1 MNLLIIGGGGRE
13 HAMAWKASQSDK
25 VHNIFVTP
33 GNPGIAQE
41 KKVELV
47 KLNNPTL
54 NDYINLAKEKKI
66 DLTVVGPEV
75 PLVNGIVDEFQKNN
89 LAIFGPNKLASQLEG
104 SKDFCKKILNSG
116 KVLTAKHESF
126 TNSVSAINYIKTQSM
141 PIVIKA
147 DGLAAGKGVF
157 IMQDREEAFTIIKN
171 LFQGKIDGIKTKL
184 IIVEEFLKGEE
195 ASFICLVSGEE
206 IIPLVS
212 SKDHKKL
219 YNGDLGPNTGGMG
232 AYSPTKLIDDEISEI
247 ILNQIIRPTLME
259 LKKININYQGF
270 LYAGLMIDKDKN
282 PYVLEYNCRLG
293 DPEAQAILMRLESDI
308 TDIFLATINSK
319 LSNLE
324 IKWKSESACTIVLAS
339 EGYPGSYEKNK
350 KIEGLDNKVNGV
362 KIFHSGTKLNN
373 GHFVTNGGRVL
384 SVTAL
389 GVNLQVAQAKA
400 YDRCNQVSWDGKIKR
415 HDIGDKEIKNKFIFS

>member
-1 MNLLIIGGGGRE
+1 MNLLIIGSGGRE
-13 HAMAWKASQSDK
+13 HAIAWKASQSNK
-25 VHNIFVTP
+25 VNNIFVSP

-47 KLNNPTL
+47 RLDNPTL

-89 LAIFGPNKLASQLEG
+89 LTIFGPNKLASQLEG

-116 KVLTAKHESF
+116 KVLTAKHQSF
-126 TNSVSAINYIKTQSM
+126 TDSVSAINYIKSQSM

-157 IMQDREEAFTIIKN
+157 IIQDKEKAFTTVNN

-184 IIVEEFLKGEE
+184 ILVEEFLKGEE

-206 IIPLVS
+206 IIPLAS

-219 YNGDLGPNTGGMG
+219 HNGDLGPNTGGMG
-232 AYSPTKLIDDEISEI
+232 AYSPTKLIDNELSETI
-247 ILNQIIRPTLME
+247 INQIIRPTLIE
-259 LKKININYQGF
+259 LKKINIDYQGF

-293 DPEAQAILMRLESDI
+293 DPETQAILMRLESDI

-324 IKWKSESACTIVLAS
+324 IKWKNESACTIVLAS

-350 KIEGLDNKVNGV
+350 KIEGLEHKVNGV

-400 YDRCNQVSWDGKIKR
+400 YDRCNQVSWEGKIKR
-415 HDIGDKEIKNKFIFS
+415 HDIGDKEINNKFIFS

>member
-1 MNLLIIGGGGRE
+1 MNLLIIGSGGRE
-13 HAMAWKASQSDK
+13 HAIAWKASQSNK
-25 VHNIFVTP
+25 VNNIFVSP

-47 KLNNPTL
+47 RLNNPTL

-89 LAIFGPNKLASQLEG
+89 LTIFGPNKLASQLEG

-116 KVLTAKHESF
+116 KVLTAKHQSF
-126 TNSVSAINYIKTQSM
+126 TDSVSAINYIKSQGM

-157 IMQDREEAFTIIKN
+157 IIQDKEKAFATVNN

-184 IIVEEFLKGEE
+184 ILVEEFLKGEE

-206 IIPLVS
+206 IIPLAS

-219 YNGDLGPNTGGMG
+219 HNGDLGPNTGGMG
-232 AYSPTKLIDDEISEI
+232 AYSPTKLIDNELSKTI
-247 ILNQIIRPTLME
+247 INQIIRPTLIE
-259 LKKININYQGF
+259 LKKINIDYQGF

-293 DPEAQAILMRLESDI
+293 DPETQAILMRLDSDI

-324 IKWKSESACTIVLAS
+324 IKWKNESACTIVLAS

-350 KIEGLDNKVNGV
+350 KIEGLEHKVNGV

-400 YDRCNQVSWDGKIKR
+400 YDRCNQVSWEGKIKR
-415 HDIGDKEIKNKFIFS
+415 HDIGDKEINNKFIFS

>member
-13 HAMAWKASQSDK
+13 HAIAWKASQSDK

-54 NDYINLAKEKKI
+54 NDYISLAKEKKI

>member
-13 HAMAWKASQSDK
+13 HAIAWKASQSDK
-25 VHNIFVTP
+25 IHNIFVTP

-54 NDYINLAKEKKI
+54 NDYISLAKEKKI

-324 IKWKSESACTIVLAS
+324 IKWKNESACTIVLAS

>member
-41 KKVELV
+41 KKVELI

-116 KVLTAKHESF
+116 KVLTAKHKSF

-324 IKWKSESACTIVLAS
+324 IKWKNESACTIVLAS

-373 GHFVTNGGRVL
+373 GDFVTNGGRVL

>member
-1 MNLLIIGGGGRE
+1 MNLLIIGSGGRE
-13 HAMAWKASQSDK
+13 HAIAWKASLSNK
-25 VHNIFVTP
+25 VNNIFVSP

-47 KLNNPTL
+47 RLNNPTL

-89 LAIFGPNKLASQLEG
+89 LTIFGPNKLASQLEG

-116 KVLTAKHESF
+116 KVLTAKHQSF
-126 TNSVSAINYIKTQSM
+126 TDSVSAINYIKSQGM

-157 IMQDREEAFTIIKN
+157 IIQDKEKAFATVNN

-184 IIVEEFLKGEE
+184 ILVEEFLKGEE

-206 IIPLVS
+206 IIPLAS

-219 YNGDLGPNTGGMG
+219 HNGDLGPNTGGMG
-232 AYSPTKLIDDEISEI
+232 AYSPTKLIDNELSKTI
-247 ILNQIIRPTLME
+247 INQIIRPTLIE
-259 LKKININYQGF
+259 LKKINIDYQGF

-293 DPEAQAILMRLESDI
+293 DPETQAILMRLESDI

-324 IKWKSESACTIVLAS
+324 IKWKNESACTIVLAS

-350 KIEGLDNKVNGV
+350 KIEGLEHKVNGV

-400 YDRCNQVSWDGKIKR
+400 YDRCNQVSWEGKIKR
-415 HDIGDKEIKNKFIFS
+415 HDIGDKEINNKFIFS

>member
-1 MNLLIIGGGGRE
+1 MNLLIIGSGGRE
-13 HAMAWKASQSDK
+13 HAIAWKASQSNK
-25 VHNIFVTP
+25 VNNIFVSP

-47 KLNNPTL
+47 RLDNPTL

-89 LAIFGPNKLASQLEG
+89 LTIFGPNKLASQLEG

-116 KVLTAKHESF
+116 KVLTAKHQSF
-126 TNSVSAINYIKTQSM
+126 TDSVSAINYIKSQSM

-157 IMQDREEAFTIIKN
+157 IIQDKEKAFTTVNN

-184 IIVEEFLKGEE
+184 ILVEEFLKGEE

-219 YNGDLGPNTGGMG
+219 HNGDLGPNTGGMG
-232 AYSPTKLIDDEISEI
+232 AYSPTKLIDNELSETI
-247 ILNQIIRPTLME
+247 INQIIRPTLIE
-259 LKKININYQGF
+259 LKKINIDYQGF
-270 LYAGLMIDKDKN
+270 LYAGLMIDKNKN

-293 DPEAQAILMRLESDI
+293 DPETQAILMRLDSDI

-324 IKWKSESACTIVLAS
+324 IKWKNESACTIVLAS

-350 KIEGLDNKVNGV
+350 KIEGLEHKVNGV

-400 YDRCNQVSWDGKIKR
+400 YDRCNQVSWEGKIKR
-415 HDIGDKEIKNKFIFS
+415 HDIGDKEINNKFIFS

>member
-1 MNLLIIGGGGRE
+1 MNLLIIGSGGRE
-13 HAMAWKASQSDK
+13 HAIAWKASQSNK
-25 VHNIFVTP
+25 VNNIFVSP

-47 KLNNPTL
+47 RLNNPTL

-89 LAIFGPNKLASQLEG
+89 LTIFGPNKLASQLEG

-116 KVLTAKHESF
+116 KVLTAKHQSF
-126 TNSVSAINYIKTQSM
+126 TDSVSAINYIKSQSM

-157 IMQDREEAFTIIKN
+157 IIQDKEKAFATVNN

-184 IIVEEFLKGEE
+184 ILVEEFLKGEE

-206 IIPLVS
+206 IIPLAS

-219 YNGDLGPNTGGMG
+219 HNGDLGPNTGGMG
-232 AYSPTKLIDDEISEI
+232 AYSPTKLIDNELSKTI
-247 ILNQIIRPTLME
+247 INQIIRPTLIE
-259 LKKININYQGF
+259 LKKINIDYQGF

-293 DPEAQAILMRLESDI
+293 DPETQAILMRLESDI

-324 IKWKSESACTIVLAS
+324 IKWKNESACTIVLAS

-350 KIEGLDNKVNGV
+350 KIEGLEHKVNGV

-400 YDRCNQVSWDGKIKR
+400 YDRCNQVSWEGKIKR
-415 HDIGDKEIKNKFIFS
+415 HDIGDKEINNKFIFS

>member
-13 HAMAWKASQSDK
+13 HAIAWKASQSDK

-54 NDYINLAKEKKI
+54 NDYISLAKEKKI

-171 LFQGKIDGIKTKL
+171 LFQGKLDGIKTKL

-206 IIPLVS
+206 IIPLAS

-259 LKKININYQGF
+259 LKKINVNYQGF

>member
-13 HAMAWKASQSDK
+13 HAIAWKASQSDK

-171 LFQGKIDGIKTKL
+171 LFQGKLDGIKTKL

>member
-13 HAMAWKASQSDK
+13 HAIAWKASQSDK
-25 VHNIFVTP
+25 VNNIFVTP

-66 DLTVVGPEV
+66 DLTVVGPEI

-89 LAIFGPNKLASQLEG
+89 LIIFGPNKLASQLEG

-116 KVLTAKHESF
+116 NILTAKHQSF
-126 TNSVSAINYIKTQSM
+126 TDSVSAINYIKSQSM

-157 IMQDREEAFTIIKN
+157 IIQKKEKAFTIINN

-184 IIVEEFLKGEE
+184 ILVEEFLKGEE

-206 IIPLVS
+206 IIPLAS

-219 YNGDLGPNTGGMG
+219 HNGDLGPNTGGMG
-232 AYSPTKLIDDEISEI
+232 AYSPTKLIDNEISEKI
-247 ILNQIIRPTLME
+247 INQIIRPTLME
-259 LKKININYQGF
+259 LKKINIDYQGF

-293 DPEAQAILMRLESDI
+293 DPETQAILMRLESDI

-319 LSNLE
+319 LGNLE
-324 IKWKSESACTIVLAS
+324 IKWKNESACTIVLAS

-350 KIEGLDNKVNGV
+350 KIEGLEYEVNGV

-384 SVTAL
+384 SVSAL

-400 YDRCNQVSWDGKIKR
+400 YDRCNQVSWEGKIKR
-415 HDIGDKEIKNKFIFS
+415 HDIGDKEINNKFIFS

>member
-1 MNLLIIGGGGRE
+1 
-13 HAMAWKASQSDK
+13 
-25 VHNIFVTP
+25 
-33 GNPGIAQE
+33 
-41 KKVELV
+41 
-47 KLNNPTL
+47 
-54 NDYINLAKEKKI
+54 
-66 DLTVVGPEV
+66 
-75 PLVNGIVDEFQKNN
+75 
-89 LAIFGPNKLASQLEG
+89 
-104 SKDFCKKILNSG
+104 
-116 KVLTAKHESF
+116 
-126 TNSVSAINYIKTQSM
+126 M

-157 IMQDREEAFTIIKN
+157 IIEDKEKAFTTVNN

-184 IIVEEFLKGEE
+184 ILVEEFLKGEE

-206 IIPLVS
+206 IIPLAS

-219 YNGDLGPNTGGMG
+219 HNGDLGPNTGGMG
-232 AYSPTKLIDDEISEI
+232 AYSPTKLIDNELSETI
-247 ILNQIIRPTLME
+247 INQIIRPTLIE
-259 LKKININYQGF
+259 LKKINIDYQGF

-293 DPEAQAILMRLESDI
+293 DPETQAILMRLESDI

-324 IKWKSESACTIVLAS
+324 IKWKNESACTIVLAS

-362 KIFHSGTKLNN
+362 KIFNSGTKLNN
-373 GHFVTNGGRVL
+373 GDFVTNGGRVL

>member
-13 HAMAWKASQSDK
+13 HAIAWKASQSDK

-171 LFQGKIDGIKTKL
+171 LFQGKLDGIKTKL

-247 ILNQIIRPTLME
+247 ILNQIIRPTLTE
-259 LKKININYQGF
+259 LKKINVNYQGF

>member
-1 MNLLIIGGGGRE
+1 MNLLIIGSGGRE
-13 HAMAWKASQSDK
+13 HAIAWKASQSNK
-25 VHNIFVTP
+25 VNNIFVSP

-47 KLNNPTL
+47 RLNNPTL

-89 LAIFGPNKLASQLEG
+89 LTIFGPNKLASQLEG

-116 KVLTAKHESF
+116 KVLTAKHQSF
-126 TNSVSAINYIKTQSM
+126 TDSVSAINYIKSQSM

-157 IMQDREEAFTIIKN
+157 IIQDKEKAFATVNN

-184 IIVEEFLKGEE
+184 ILVEEFLKGEE

-206 IIPLVS
+206 IIPLAS

-219 YNGDLGPNTGGMG
+219 HNGDLGPNTGGMG
-232 AYSPTKLIDDEISEI
+232 AYSPTKLIDNELSKTI
-247 ILNQIIRPTLME
+247 INQIIRPTLIE
-259 LKKININYQGF
+259 LKKINIDYQGF

-293 DPEAQAILMRLESDI
+293 DPETQAILMRLESDI

-324 IKWKSESACTIVLAS
+324 IKWKNESACTIVLAS

-350 KIEGLDNKVNGV
+350 KIEGLEHKVNGI
-362 KIFHSGTKLNN
+362 KIFHSGTKLDN

-400 YDRCNQVSWDGKIKR
+400 YDRCNQVSWEGKIKR
-415 HDIGDKEIKNKFIFS
+415 HDIGDKEINNKFIFS

>member
-1 MNLLIIGGGGRE
+1 MNLLIIGSGGRE
-13 HAMAWKASQSDK
+13 HAIAWKASQSNK
-25 VHNIFVTP
+25 VNNIFVSP

-47 KLNNPTL
+47 MLNNPTL
-54 NDYINLAKEKKI
+54 NDYVNLAKEKKI

-89 LAIFGPNKLASQLEG
+89 LTIFGPNKLASQLEG

-116 KVLTAKHESF
+116 KVLTAKHQSF
-126 TNSVSAINYIKTQSM
+126 TDSVSAINYIKSQSM

-157 IMQDREEAFTIIKN
+157 IIQDKEKAFTTVNN

-184 IIVEEFLKGEE
+184 ILVEEFLKGEE

-206 IIPLVS
+206 IIPLAS

-219 YNGDLGPNTGGMG
+219 HNGDLGPNTGGMG
-232 AYSPTKLIDDEISEI
+232 AYSPTKLIDNELSKTI
-247 ILNQIIRPTLME
+247 INQIIRPTLIE
-259 LKKININYQGF
+259 LKKINIDYQGF

-293 DPEAQAILMRLESDI
+293 DPETQAILMRLESDI

-324 IKWKSESACTIVLAS
+324 IKWKNESACTIVLAS

-350 KIEGLDNKVNGV
+350 KIEGLEHKVNGV

-400 YDRCNQVSWDGKIKR
+400 YDRCNQVSWEGKIKR
-415 HDIGDKEIKNKFIFS
+415 HDIGDKEINNKFIFS